1 MPVGPDR
8 ILEGQEKRE
17 VWMILKFL
25 DIGHTENYQFDYQQV
40 MTDHYVYGNTHYKVT
55 FFDKNEYE
63 IVEILR

>member
-1 MPVGPDR
+1 MPAGSDR

-25 DIGHTENYQFDYQQV
+25 DIGHTENYQQV
-40 MTDHYVYGNTHYKVT
+40 ITDHYVYGNTHYKIT

-63 IVEILR
+63 IIEILR